1 MKRHYS
7 RKHPCKLDKNVSSD
21 IDLDVK
27 NLKELISNDC
37 LSIFIDNPNNI
48 EDNIPVLDSVV
59 QEKVIEFG
67 DLDLHDLTACYQQEP
82 EQINDV
88 TAHQEPEQI
97 NDVTAHQETQTIKL
111 IIDEQGVQTNEV
123 ILNEQEAQTNELIL
137 NEQEAQT
144 NELIVNDQEAQTN
157 EVILNDQEA
166 QTNEVILKD
175 ISCQTIEPDT
185 NKLLGN
191 DDFTSENNDY
201 NRLDMILES
210 LKLNHKYR
218 NIKEISDDDKI
229 LMCLY
234 LTNCLEKQKK
244 YYDNKYGLNR
254 EISQNKDEILKN
266 AREENNKIDEL
277 NTEIIKKD
285 ELLQTMKE
293 EVKSIE
299 LGIKLAKAEVGVK
312 DDILKRERYMN
323 KLLKDELKIKNDMI
337 EAKNKLLKQY
347 QKDINEMKNH
357 EINYHIVFDLKNQYK
372 SVNISNLEEISD
384 GDLLNKIKESIK
396 EYENINV
403 YTQIEKIS
411 KLDKRDLFNFLE

>member
-1 MKRHYS
+1 
-7 RKHPCKLDKNVSSD
+7 
-21 IDLDVK
+21 
-27 NLKELISNDC
+27 
-37 LSIFIDNPNNI
+37 
-48 EDNIPVLDSVV
+48 
-59 QEKVIEFG
+59 
-67 DLDLHDLTACYQQEP
+67 
-82 EQINDV
+82 
-88 TAHQEPEQI
+88 
-97 NDVTAHQETQTIKL
+97 
-111 IIDEQGVQTNEV
+111 
-123 ILNEQEAQTNELIL
+123 
-137 NEQEAQT
+137 
-144 NELIVNDQEAQTN
+144 
-157 EVILNDQEA
+157 
-166 QTNEVILKD
+166 
-175 ISCQTIEPDT
+175 
-185 NKLLGN
+185 
-191 DDFTSENNDY
+191 
-201 NRLDMILES
+201 MILES

-347 QKDINEMKNH
+347 QEDINEMKNH